1 MNRPKGKIA
10 VLVVAIIVVFALNFP
25 VYWMFVQSIT
35 SESMFT
41 ERPSLLPKAP
51 SLEAFRKICE
61 AKPIGQWFVNTL
73 IVAVGTVLLSM
84 PLAAGAAF
92 SLSRYKTTMNS
103 ITGLAILGTQML
115 SASLLAIPIY
125 VLFRRTGLHDKLG
138 GLIVANTAFTLP
150 MSIWVLKGFF
160 DAIPKEL
167 DEAAMIDGCTVGQMI
182 WKVIMPL
189 VLPGIVA
196 VSIFAFIL
204 AWDEFF
210 FARTLVTSQGNWVMS
225 VGLSSFREEFTIQWS
240 DMMAAAV
247 LFTIPPIVLF
257 MFIQKHL
264 VSGLTGGAV
273 KG

>member
-1 MNRPKGKIA
+1 MNRPKGKIV

-51 SLEAFRKICE
+51 SFDAFRRICE
-61 AKPIGQWFVNTL
+61 AKPMGQWFVNTL
-73 IVAVGTVLLSM
+73 IVAVGTVVLSM

-92 SLSRYKTTMNS
+92 SLSRYKTTLNS

-210 FARTLVTSQGNWVMS
+210 FARTLVTSQGNWVMP